1 MRKLCKW
8 LFVVLMMLGFAANA
22 NAAETKQI
30 KIGTLGWEDVGTISL
45 IGKRF
50 LEKEGYNV
58 TVTTFADWGVA
69 FAALTRGDV
78 DVMVSHI
85 NYVTADYWAKNK
97 ERLEKLSAVSHGDI
111 QGIVVPNYV
120 NIKSIDQLNS
130 VKDQMGGKIIGI
142 EPGSGAMR
150 EAHNAVTQYGL
161 QYTLVDGSTAAMTA
175 QLQSSLERKQPI
187 AVILWDPSW
196 QFKKFPVKMLE
207 DPKHVFA
214 PTQTYYWIAK
224 KGFAAANPHA
234 REALASMFVPI
245 DDVGTMTV
253 QMKDGKTMDQAVD
266 TWWNDHQVL
275 VNKWSVMSK

>member
-1 MRKLCKW
+1 MRKFFKW
-8 LFVVLMMLGFAANA
+8 LFVVLMMVSFFASAN
-22 NAAETKQI
+22 AETKTI

-45 IGKRF
+45 IGKKF
-50 LEKEGYNV
+50 LEKEGYTV

-69 FAALTRGDV
+69 FAAITRGDV
-78 DVMVSHI
+78 DVMISHI
-85 NYVTADYWAKNK
+85 NYVAADYWVKNK
-97 ERLEKLSAVSHGDI
+97 DRLEKLSAVSHGDI

-130 VKDQMGGKIIGI
+130 IKDQMGGKIIGI

-150 EAHNAVTQYGL
+150 EAHEAVNQYGL

-196 QFKKFPVKMLE
+196 QYKKFPVKMLE

-245 DDVGTMTV
+245 EDVGTMTV

-266 TWWNDHQVL
+266 TWWNEHQVL
-275 VNKWSVMSK
+275 VQKWSVMSK

>member
-1 MRKLCKW
+1 MNKLWKW
-8 LFVVLMMLGFAANA
+8 LFVVAMMLGFTAYA

-50 LEKEGYNV
+50 LEKEGYTV

-85 NYVTADYWAKNK
+85 NYVTADYWTKNK
-97 ERLEKLSAVSHGDI
+97 DRLEKLSAVSHGDI

-130 VKDQMGGKIIGI
+130 IKDQMGGKIIGI

-196 QFKKFPVKMLE
+196 QYKKFPVHLLE

-245 DDVGTMTV
+245 EDIGTMTV
-253 QMKDGKTMDQAVD
+253 QMKDGMTMDQAAD
-266 TWWNDHQVL
+266 DWWKQHQVL